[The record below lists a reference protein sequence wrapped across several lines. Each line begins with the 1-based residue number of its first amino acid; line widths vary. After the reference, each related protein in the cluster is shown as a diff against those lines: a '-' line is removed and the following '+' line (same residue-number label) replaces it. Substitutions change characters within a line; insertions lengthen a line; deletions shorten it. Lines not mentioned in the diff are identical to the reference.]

1 MNESWKDMTR
11 EQLYTLIENCS
22 KNWLA
27 MDGVWFQSVENEYGL
42 EEALKHDAAAWVRF
56 TKIEAK
62 RAKEFLELPDRAGL
76 EGLKRALNL
85 RMYAN
90 MNKDSYEIVGNTL
103 KYKIYDCRVQH
114 ARTIKGMPMHPC
126 KSIGIIEYSGFAEV
140 IDDRIRCECV
150 SCYPDLTDLSC
161 SCSWLFTLEGKNE

>member
-126 KSIGIIEYSGFAEV
+126 KSIGIIARKDMKLPRNLPVNRVLHNHINQSAAV
-140 IDDRIRCECV
+140 VHNRV
-150 SCYPDLTDLSC
+150 KLL
-161 SCSWLFTLEGKNE
+161 